1 MNEVRDVPF
10 AVFETEDGQLLG
22 KFKKTSLKK
31 TIKLVNYLET
41 QIDIIRQP
49 TSKCHRL
56 RTILEKR
63 GVKRHNGR
71 RERKI

>member
-1 MNEVRDVPF
+1 MDNFKDIPF
-10 AVFETEDGQLLG
+10 AVFETDNGQLVG

-41 QIDIIRQP
+41 QIDILRQP

-63 GVKRHNGR
+63 GVKRHER
-71 RERKI
+71 RKI

>member
-1 MNEVRDVPF
+1 MDNFKNIPF
-10 AVFETEDGQLLG
+10 AVFETENGELIG

-31 TIKLVNYLET
+31 TLKLVDYLET

-56 RTILEKR
+56 RAILENR
-63 GVKRHNGR
+63 GIHNGR
-71 RERKI
+71 RKRKI

>member
-1 MNEVRDVPF
+1 MDNFKDIQF

-31 TIKLVNYLET
+31 TLKLINYLEN
-41 QIDIIRQP
+41 QIDILRQP
-49 TSKCHRL
+49 NKCHRL
-56 RTILEKR
+56 QYILDKR
-63 GVKRHNGR
+63 GVKRHGR